1 MRRFLALVLA
11 LVMICSLSATAFAA
25 DDTDYQVTYS
35 NEYDYIVMLQNSTPE
50 KLAEL
55 GMTPADVTATVDA
68 FYEALAQR
76 ATLPDETLIGY
87 GYTPNEIKIL
97 RSYNPFSRTTAN
109 TDLKKTEDLRAITG
123 TLTGRI
129 KLTNCG
135 TKYATFRYE
144 WSWDHSP
151 IMTLK
156 DSAAMRWLAYDT
168 NGYELDLIKTSETV
182 NIDYYW
188 NATYKFSRTGSQEPN
203 LEFNSI
209 NVQFEEAE
217 LFQSPTTMTEQAY
230 AKCGT
235 IKVSLKVD
243 DSVSNQINY
252 IKVAALYGHTIIGA
266 NFPSIS
272 LSPTGSISISF
283 SGNLSINKIGGHKVK
298 IGKGSTIEDI

>member
-1 MRRFLALVLA
+1 
-11 LVMICSLSATAFAA
+11 
-25 DDTDYQVTYS
+25 
-35 NEYDYIVMLQNSTPE
+35 
-50 KLAEL
+50 
-55 GMTPADVTATVDA
+55 
-68 FYEALAQR
+68 
-76 ATLPDETLIGY
+76 
-87 GYTPNEIKIL
+87 
-97 RSYNPFSRTTAN
+97 
-109 TDLKKTEDLRAITG
+109 
-123 TLTGRI
+123 
-129 KLTNCG
+129 
-135 TKYATFRYE
+135 
-144 WSWDHSP
+144 
-151 IMTLK
+151 MTLK

-230 AKCGT
+230 AKSGT